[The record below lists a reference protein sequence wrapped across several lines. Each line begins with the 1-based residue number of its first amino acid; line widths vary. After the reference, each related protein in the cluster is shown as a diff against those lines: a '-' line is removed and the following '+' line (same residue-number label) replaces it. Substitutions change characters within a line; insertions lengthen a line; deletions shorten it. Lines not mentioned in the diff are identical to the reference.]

1 MATSNGVNK
10 KFVSF
15 VFIGL
20 VVLAMLTPFMVFK
33 DLLFPFVT
41 SKAFYLRILVELAL
55 PFYLY
60 LFLRYPQYRPSFK
73 NPLTISILAFLLFN
87 LIAGI
92 FGVNP
97 LRSIWG
103 NFERMGGVFYL
114 GHLTLLYFY
123 ILMIGQMN
131 ARYLRLFLQILVGI
145 GVALSLDGVMVQLT
159 RNHFLLNDPS
169 YPRVSGT
176 FGNPIFIA
184 SFLVI
189 PMFLAAF
196 FAVSEEALWKKIMY
210 WVFVVL
216 QAWVIFLS
224 ETRGSVVGLGIGI
237 FMAAVLYVALN
248 PVKKIKIWGGSAV
261 LIFGV
266 VIALLFSFHSYL
278 PQGGLLHRVFNLK
291 DSNTEARLV
300 QWGVALK
307 GYKDNPI
314 LGVGPE
320 NYYFISNKYYNPAIY
335 QYDPSWFDKPHNYL
349 IEVLVTGGIFSFIA
363 YAGLFVFSLWAL
375 WAALRGQILLLSE
388 FCLLVC
394 GLIVYQVQNLFVFDT
409 VGASMAFFIYVGFM
423 GYLWH
428 EAYTAA
434 APSKNKKSGLDPLFC
449 NVAFGVSA
457 ALILY
462 AVYLG
467 NITGMQVAKD
477 VNYGYAYAGVDPQI
491 AKSYFEKGLNSP
503 FDFDPVQFAS
513 KYADTAVNLASNPGS
528 QSPDFVKQYLQDAI
542 TAEQGTVA
550 RVSTDPTA
558 WQELSNLYLTQSI
571 INKTALD
578 PAAERAAL
586 QALSLAPKR
595 PEPTVMLARIYVDE
609 NNFSG
614 AENLLNGLVADIPQ
628 DIDAKFQLAIIY
640 AYGGETDKALEMGQ
654 AILASGF
661 LPAQAGQ
668 IDWMA
673 QAYEKKGDFAQA
685 AGIYEIAV
693 KVEPGNLQDQWA
705 LAQDYAK
712 IGKNDQAKAI
722 AKTLITQDPKDAQ
735 AFQSFINSL
744 K

>member
-1 MATSNGVNK
+1 MNK

-15 VFIGL
+15 AFIGL
-20 VVLAMLTPFMVFK
+20 VVLALLTPFMVFK

-73 NPLTISILAFLLFN
+73 NPLTITILAFLFFN
-87 LIAGI
+87 LIAGL

-114 GHLTLLYFY
+114 AHLTLLYFY
-123 ILMIGQMN
+123 VLMMGQMN
-131 ARYLRLFLQILVGI
+131 SRYLRLFLQFLIGI
-145 GVALSLDGVMVQLT
+145 GVTLSLDGVMVQLT
-159 RNHFLLNDPS
+159 HNHFLLNDPS

-196 FAVSEEALWKKIMY
+196 FAVSEEAVWKRVLY
-210 WVFVVL
+210 WIAVL
-216 QAWVIFLS
+216 LQFWVIFLS
-224 ETRGSVVGLGIGI
+224 QTRGCAVGLGIGI
-237 FMAAVLYVALN
+237 FIAAVLYVVLHSA
-248 PVKKIKIWGGSAV
+248 KKVKIWGGSAV
-261 LIFGV
+261 LAFGV
-266 VIALLFSFHSYL
+266 AVALLFSFHSYI
-278 PQGGLLHRVFNLK
+278 PQGGLLHRLFNLK
-291 DSNTEARLV
+291 DGNTEARLV

-307 GYKDNPI
+307 GYKDRPL

-320 NYYFISNKYYNPAIY
+320 NYYYISNKYYNPEIY
-335 QYDPSWFDKPHNYL
+335 QYDKSWFDKPHNYL
-349 IEVLVTGGIFSFIA
+349 IEVLVTTGIFGCVA
-363 YAGLFVFSLWAL
+363 YLGLTLFSLWAL
-375 WAALRGQILLLSE
+375 WAAFRRQVLLLPE

-394 GLIVYQVQNLFVFDT
+394 GLIAYQIQNLFVFDT
-409 VGASMAFFIYVGFM
+409 VGASMAFFIYIGFM

-428 EAYTAA
+428 TAYTAGA
-434 APSKNKKSGLDPLFC
+434 LNKNKKSGLDSLFC

-491 AKSYFEKGLNSP
+491 AKNYFEKGLNSP

-513 KYADTAVNLASNPGS
+513 KYADTAVNLASSPGS
-528 QSPDFVKQYLQDAI
+528 QTPDFVKNYLQGAI
-542 TAEQGTVA
+542 TAEQGAVA
-550 RVSTDPTA
+550 RVPTDPTA

-571 INKTALD
+571 VNKTPLDPGALD
-578 PAAERAAL
+578 AAL
-586 QALSLAPKR
+586 RGLNLSPKR
-595 PEPTVMLARIYVDE
+595 PEPTVMLARIYIYQ
-609 NNFSG
+609 NNLSG
-614 AENLLNGLVADIPQ
+614 AENLLKGLIANIPQ
-628 DIDAKFQLAIIY
+628 DTDAKFQLAIIY
-640 AYGGETDKALEMGQ
+640 VYEGQTDKGLEIGQ
-654 AILASGF
+654 SLLAGGYK
-661 LPAQAGQ
+661 PTQATQ

-685 AGIYEIAV
+685 AGIYEISV
-693 KVEPGNLQDQWA
+693 QVEPGNLQDQWA

-712 IGKNDQAKAI
+712 LGKNDQAKAL
-722 AKTLITQDPKDAQ
+722 ARSLMSEDSKDAQ
-735 AFQSFINSL
+735 AFQDFINSL